1 MNTTNQWHSLTA
13 QECADQLDTDLSKGL
28 STKEASLR
36 LQVYGPNQ
44 LKEKEKEP
52 FWKEFLEELTEPL
65 ILLLVFT
72 GILYTILGEISDGI
86 TIFVVILT
94 LNTIEVLNEQRAKKA
109 ISALQELAEPGAYVI
124 RDGEPVKVQAAEI
137 VPGDILLL
145 KAGNRIPADLRLV
158 ESYGL
163 AIDESPLTGESAPVD
178 KHPAAIRQTDC
189 PLAERSSMAFSGTM
203 VVRGRGRGLA
213 SGTGMDTEIGRVL
226 GLARS
231 VKPPRTPLQQAMDE
245 VSRSL
250 VWLALAFSIVIPLLG
265 VLVAKQPLQSM
276 LLTGLSLAFATIPEE
291 MPIILTMVMSLGA
304 FRLSKQ
310 SAIIKNLKAVETLG
324 AITVIATDKTGT
336 LTENRM
342 SVQRVTP
349 KYNLEDVYTA
359 ACLCNDIIG
368 DGKKLAGD
376 PLEKALI
383 RAAEGFGLELESI
396 YQAYQR
402 LIEYSFDNNRK
413 RMSVV
418 CGDEKGYRVWVKGAP
433 ESILESAIAHH
444 TEGGRQALDEGTLQ
458 VYLKEAAS
466 MAEAGLRVIA
476 FAYKNMTEVP
486 KDAEEAENDLIFLG
500 LAGLLDPARPEAKT
514 ALLATRQAGIR
525 SIMVTG
531 DHPFTARAIARQV
544 ALADKECV
552 LTGRELDALSDTELV
567 QALKQTSIFAR
578 TTPEH
583 KMRIVQCLQAQGER
597 VAVTG
602 DGINDA
608 PALALADI
616 GIAMGENGSDA
627 AREAA
632 DMVLADDNY
641 STITNAIREG
651 RALFANLKKGVR
663 YYLAIKVALVS
674 VMLLPVLLRIP
685 LPFSPIQII
694 IMELFMDLA
703 AAAAFVAEPA
713 EDDLM
718 SIPPRDPQARFMDKS
733 MVSGIFSGALGL
745 FAAVS
750 AAYLITWGQ
759 GVEPVTAQTVA
770 FCTWMLGHVF
780 LAFNMRSERQP
791 VTHVGLFSNRLM
803 LGWGLAAAVFI
814 VLSTYLP
821 VLQVGMKTATLDG
834 QHWLLIVGA
843 AFLGTAWMEVWKV
856 LSHTFSRK

>member
-1 MNTTNQWHSLTA
+1 
-13 QECADQLDTDLSKGL
+13 
-28 STKEASLR
+28 
-36 LQVYGPNQ
+36 
-44 LKEKEKEP
+44 
-52 FWKEFLEELTEPL
+52 
-65 ILLLVFT
+65 
-72 GILYTILGEISDGI
+72 
-86 TIFVVILT
+86 
-94 LNTIEVLNEQRAKKA
+94 
-109 ISALQELAEPGAYVI
+109 
-124 RDGEPVKVQAAEI
+124 
-137 VPGDILLL
+137 
-145 KAGNRIPADLRLV
+145 
-158 ESYGL
+158 
-163 AIDESPLTGESAPVD
+163 
-178 KHPAAIRQTDC
+178 
-189 PLAERSSMAFSGTM
+189 M
-203 VVRGRGRGLA
+203 VVRGHGRGLVI
-213 SGTGMDTEIGRVL
+213 GTGMDTEIGRVL
-226 GLARS
+226 DLARS

-336 LTENRM
+336 LTENQM
-342 SVQRVTP
+342 TVQGVSP
-349 KYNLEDVYTA
+349 KYNQEGIYTA
-359 ACLCNDIIG
+359 ACLCNDIIS
-368 DGKKLAGD
+368 DGIKLAGD
-376 PLEKALI
+376 PLETALV
-383 RAAEGFGLELESI
+383 RAAEGFGLELDPI
-396 YQAYQR
+396 NQAYPR
-402 LIEYSFDNNRK
+402 LTEYSFDNNRK

-418 CGDEKGYRVWVKGAP
+418 CRDDKGYRVWEKGAP

-444 TEGGRQALDEGTLQ
+444 TEGGLQTLDERTRQAYLQ
-458 VYLKEAAS
+458 EAAA
-466 MAEAGLRVIA
+466 MAEAGLRVVA
-476 FAYKNMTEVP
+476 FAYKSTMQVP
-486 KDAEEAENDLIFLG
+486 KDAEEAENKMIFLG
-500 LAGLLDPARPEAKT
+500 LTGLLDPARPEAKT

-525 SIMVTG
+525 SILVTG
-531 DHPFTARAIARQV
+531 DHPLTARAIARQV
-544 ALADKECV
+544 ALADNEHV
-552 LTGRELDALSDTELV
+552 LTGRELDALSDAELAL
-567 QALKQTSIFAR
+567 ALKQTSIFAR

-632 DMVLADDNY
+632 DMVLADDNF
-641 STITNAIREG
+641 STITNAIQEG
-651 RALFANLKKGVR
+651 RALFANLRKGVR

-674 VMLLPVLLRIP
+674 VMLLPVMLRIP

-713 EDDLM
+713 EDGLM
-718 SIPPRDPQARFMDKS
+718 NHPPRDPKARFMDKS
-733 MVSGIFSGALGL
+733 MISGIFSGALGL

-759 GVEPVTAQTVA
+759 GAELITAQTVA

-791 VTHVGLFSNRLM
+791 VTQVGLFSNRLM

-821 VLQVGMKTATLDG
+821 ALQVGMKTTILDG
-834 QHWLLIVGA
+834 EHWLLVVGA
-843 AFLGTAWMEVWKV
+843 AFLGTVWMEVWKV
-856 LSHTFSRK
+856 STY